1 MELWTAFIM
10 GLVGSL
16 HCVGMCGPIALALPQ
31 GWGSRIKLVNSRV
44 LYNGGRVITY
54 TLMGVMWGLFGQG
67 ISLAGYQQGLSIALG
82 VFLLLAILMGVNLES
97 RIISIPIVDRMM
109 HGLRRALG
117 KSLGKATPGSMLTI
131 GVLNGFLPCGFV
143 YMGLAGAM
151 STGTA
156 WEGAAYMAL
165 FGLGTFPLM
174 LATSLAGGLIGQRI
188 KSRIR
193 PIMVSVALVF
203 AVLFILR
210 GLNLGIPYVSPKI
223 NTAQTEMP
231 KCH

>member
-1 MELWTAFIM
+1 MQLWTAFIM

-31 GWGSRIKLVNSRV
+31 GWGSRLKLVNSRV

-109 HGLRRALG
+109 NVLRRALG